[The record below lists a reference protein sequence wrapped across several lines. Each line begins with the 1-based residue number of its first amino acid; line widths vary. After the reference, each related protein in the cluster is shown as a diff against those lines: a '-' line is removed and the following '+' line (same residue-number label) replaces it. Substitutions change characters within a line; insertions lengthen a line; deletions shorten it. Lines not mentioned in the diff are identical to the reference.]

1 MKAAVQEKVEE
12 IRTPATAK
20 ESSEKAENTQKADIS
35 TSETLKKEPMVEKE
49 KNEKKIEKR
58 KLQLKIMAYSKRQM
72 RRKC

>member
-1 MKAAVQEKVEE
+1 MKAAVQEKFEE

-49 KNEKKIEKR
+49 KNETKIEKEN
-58 KLQLKIMAYSKRQM
+58 YSWR
-72 RRKC
+72 